1 MLNSDSSCFRGNTH
15 EKSKHGRMARN
26 QRGQCDLRQVTEQTM
41 DESRGKKDDFY
52 LFSTRSGKAQ
62 NTVEMLIEDRP
73 ITVIID

>member
-1 MLNSDSSCFRGNTH
+1 
-15 EKSKHGRMARN
+15 MARN
-26 QRGQCDLRQVTEQTM
+26 QRGQCDLGQVTEQTM

-52 LFSTRSGKAQ
+52 LFSTRSGKEQ